1 MKMIDEVLLTFT
13 KLKKIV
19 SKANIDS
26 TITASDYIL
35 LMTIREYGSIDSETN
50 LNIID
55 TTKLANIL
63 EMSKPALTKETKRL
77 EKLGFLKKTIKL
89 KDLRNRYILLTN
101 SGLKQLE
108 SDYDKIYKLPQLV
121 VDELGEDESKHFID
135 LFKRVNR
142 IVNDVYK
149 KGIKA

>member
-1 MKMIDEVLLTFT
+1 MKIIDEVLLMFT

-35 LMTIREYGSIDSETN
+35 LMTIKEYGSIDNETN
-50 LNIID
+50 LKVID

-77 EKLGFLKKTIKL
+77 EKLGLLKKTIKL

-101 SGLKQLE
+101 SGIKQLE
-108 SDYDKIYKLPQLV
+108 SDHDKIYKLPQLV
-121 VDELGEDESKHFID
+121 VNVLGEEESKHFID
-135 LFKRVNR
+135 LFKRVNE
-142 IVNDVYK
+142 IINDVYK